1 MLVIFDKKTRQ
12 QGVKEYLQNGIYN
25 DRDEKDKRVSLVGN
39 LELTDKVAKIGKK
52 KGYKE
57 TYRNIVLSFEEDL
70 DEKTLEKI
78 TKDFIRLYMQPYN
91 PNEYTAYAEAHL
103 PKRKVN
109 SRGYERKKHA
119 HIVIAKYSLKL
130 QHQLDLGDHSR
141 RLAEIEK
148 IKEYLESKYNL
159 KSVEHKKII
168 KEDKAEIL
176 DIAKYENR
184 NKAKK
189 ELEKYIKDNIA
200 HYEKLDDLISDLEKK
215 LSATIKKSKKAKTP
229 YISIKL
235 PNFPRAIRLKGE
247 LFSDKS
253 FKDAREQLLKDNKY
267 ISVKQTQRKDPAEI
281 LQEVEELQAKR
292 KARVLKRIKNKR
304 LQAEQEL
311 IKAEQNRRIKNY
323 ISYAEKEL
331 NKIYNYI
338 FNLNLPRYFFVRRY
352 ENTGYTLIQNKKKN
366 IKVLDK
372 GNKIVATGSNLEE
385 QAKIMIE
392 LAVAKGW
399 DLRKVRVTG
408 DEEFKKIATK
418 LIQEK
423 IRELNNKSSSPT
435 RARASVNI
443 KETQPSSYTTGRLRE
458 AKEQQQVKQLDL
470 KTLKEVLTAEEL
482 LKTLKNKELLAK
494 DYQLENN
501 KIIVGKKKLNIVDF
515 CLKEMNLSFKETS
528 KLLNQ
533 VYNANLE
540 EFKGE
545 KMQTKPIDWK
555 QIKRELHPIT
565 IAKYYKIDIKPEQIF
580 KKDDEYRIKVN
591 KRNYNVVDYLL
602 KEQGLKFK
610 DITANID
617 NLMKLQQQFN
627 LQELNKKIKL
637 DEKAKA
643 ELARKEQLKIIE
655 EAKQE
660 DLSIFLANMGYKV
673 DKTKSSRN
681 HRVMKNDNGDK
692 VIIHKEENG
701 IYLYFNPLN
710 DQDKGDIYNFF
721 ANRGIKSYKGIVD
734 IIKGANRN
742 IDLQPLEI
750 AKNEYKVDKAVEDYN
765 NYYKNKEHNDYSY
778 LTEKRFIDESI
789 IKAYS
794 HSIKSDKY
802 GNIIVPLYLKD
813 NKFMQVGY
821 DRRLKERK
829 EDQPKSYIN
838 GKKGLGILQS
848 KDFKN
853 VENVVICENYIDGL
867 SYIEINQLDPNT
879 TAIIS
884 TQGTLNQEELKSIK
898 EYMNIAKKH
907 AKLSNTILAMDNDIA
922 GKKMSNTI
930 KEELTEFKD
939 ILKEETSQTK
949 DFNEDL
955 KIYKNVIRE
964 AKNEG
969 VELSIN
975 IVRNIKIA
983 DPEKVEILE
992 FEEEQE
998 KKQEQPKTKQQQ
1010 QKWNIR

>member
-12 QGVKEYLQNGIYN
+12 QGVKEYLQNGTYN
-25 DRDEKDKRVSLVGN
+25 DRDEKDKRVTLYGN
-39 LELTDKVAKIGKK
+39 LDITNKVAEFGRK

-57 TYRNIVLSFEEDL
+57 AYRNIVLSFEEDL
-70 DEKTLEKI
+70 DEKTLENI

-176 DIAKYENR
+176 NIAKYSNR
-184 NKAKK
+184 NQVKK

-215 LSATIKKSKKAKTP
+215 LNAEIKKSKNAKTP

-235 PNFPRAIRLKGE
+235 SQFPRAIRLKGE

-253 FKDAREQLLKDNKY
+253 FIQAKENLLKNSKY
-267 ISVKQTQRKDPAEI
+267 ISVKQTQRKDPQEL
-281 LQEVEELQAKR
+281 LQELEELQAKR

-304 LQAEQEL
+304 LQQEQEL

-331 NKIYNYI
+331 NKIYNYN

-399 DLRKVRVTG
+399 DLSKVRVTG

-482 LKTLKNKELLAK
+482 LKAFKNKELLAK

-540 EFKGE
+540 EFKNKGE
-545 KMQTKPIDWK
+545 KMQTKIDWK

-565 IAKYYKIDIKPEQIF
+565 IAKYYKIDIKPEQIS
-580 KKDDEYRIKVN
+580 KKNDEYRIKVD

-643 ELARKEQLKIIE
+643 ELERKKQLKIIE

-660 DLSIFLANMGYKV
+660 DLSIFLANIGYQV

-681 HRVMKNDNGDK
+681 YRVMKDDNGDK
-692 VIIHKEENG
+692 VIIYKKEDR
-701 IYLYFNPLN
+701 YLYFNPQN
-710 DQDKGDIYNFF
+710 DQDKGDLYNFF
-721 ANRGIKSYKGIVD
+721 ANRGIKSYKKIVD

-742 IDLQPLEI
+742 IDLQPLAV
-750 AKNEYKVDKAVEDYN
+750 AKKPYQIDKAVEDYN

-778 LTEKRFIDESI
+778 LTEKRMLDENI

-802 GNIIVPLYLKD
+802 GNIIVPLYLKE
-813 NKFMQVGY
+813 NKFGQVGY
-821 DRRLKERK
+821 DRRLKEK
-829 EDQPKSYIN
+829 TAEQPKSYIN
-838 GKKGLGILQS
+838 GKKGLGILQP
-848 KDFKN
+848 KDFKQ

-898 EYMNIAKKH
+898 EYMDITKKH
-907 AKLSNTILAMDNDIA
+907 AKLSNIILAMDNDIA

-930 KEELTEFKD
+930 KEELTELKD

-955 KIYKNVIRE
+955 KIYKNVINE

-969 VELSIN
+969 VELSID

-983 DPEKVEILE
+983 DPEEVEILE
-992 FEEEQE
+992 LEEEKYNTPRKKTE
-998 KKQEQPKTKQQQ
+998 KEMIK
-1010 QKWNIR
+1010 

>member
-1 MLVIFDKKTRQ
+1 MLVIFDKKTRTE
-12 QGVKEYLQNGIYN
+12 GVKEYLQNGTYN
-25 DRDEKDKRVSLVGN
+25 DRDEKDKRVALVGN
-39 LELTDKVAKIGKK
+39 LELTDKVAELGRK

-70 DEKTLEKI
+70 DEKILENI

-91 PNEYTAYAEAHL
+91 KDEYTAYAEAHL
-103 PKRKVN
+103 PKKKIN
-109 SRGYERKKHA
+109 SRGYERKKHT
-119 HIVIAKYSLKL
+119 HIVIATYSLKL
-130 QHQLDLGDHSR
+130 QHQLDLGNHAK
-141 RLAEIEK
+141 RLAEIKK
-148 IKEYLESKYNL
+148 IKEYLEAKYNL
-159 KSVEHKKII
+159 KSVEQRKII

-176 DIAKYENR
+176 NIAKYSNR
-184 NKAKK
+184 NQAKK

-215 LSATIKKSKKAKTP
+215 LNATIKKSKKAKTP

-253 FKDAREQLLKDNKY
+253 FKDAREQLLKNSKY

-281 LQEVEELQAKR
+281 LQELEELQAKR

-304 LQAEQEL
+304 LQQEQEL
-311 IKAEQNRRIKNY
+311 IKKEQTQKMKNY

-331 NKIYNYI
+331 NKIYNYN
-338 FNLNLPRYFFVRRY
+338 FNLNLPKYFFVRRY
-352 ENTGYTLIQNKKKN
+352 ENTGYTIITNKKKN

-399 DLRKVRVTG
+399 DLSKVRVTG

-423 IRELNNKSSSPT
+423 IRELNNNFSSPSL
-435 RARASVNI
+435 ANASVN
-443 KETQPSSYTTGRLRE
+443 KEIQPSSYTQSKLRE
-458 AKEQQQVKQLDL
+458 AKEQQQVKELDL
-470 KTLKEVLTAEEL
+470 RTLKEVLTAEEL
-482 LKTLKNKELLAK
+482 LKALKDKGLLAK

-501 KIIVGKKKLNIVDF
+501 RIIIGKKKLNIVDF

-528 KLLNQ
+528 KLLND

-545 KMQTKPIDWK
+545 KMETKPIDWK
-555 QIKRELHPIT
+555 QIKRKLHPLT
-565 IAKYYKIDIKPEQIF
+565 IAKYYKIDIKPEQIS
-580 KKDDEYRIKVN
+580 KKNDEYRIKVG

-602 KEQGLKFK
+602 KEQKMSFK

-627 LQELNKKIKL
+627 IEKINKQIKL

-643 ELARKEQLKIIE
+643 ELARKEQLKIIND
-655 EAKQE
+655 AKQE

-673 DKTKSSRN
+673 DKTKSCRN
-681 HRVMKNDNGDK
+681 YRVMKDDNGDK
-692 VIIHKEENG
+692 VIIYKNKDDR
-701 IYLYFNPLN
+701 YLYFNPQN
-710 DQDKGDIYNFF
+710 DQDKGDLYNFF

-734 IIKGANRN
+734 IIKGADRN
-742 IDLQPLEI
+742 IDLQPLAV
-750 AKNEYKVDKAVEDYN
+750 AKKPYQIDKALEDYN

-778 LTEKRFIDESI
+778 LTEKRMLDENI

-802 GNIIVPLYLKD
+802 GNIIVPLYLKG

-821 DRRLKERK
+821 DRRLKEKK

-838 GKKGLGILQS
+838 GKKGLGILQP
-848 KDFKN
+848 KDFKQ

-884 TQGTLNQEELKSIK
+884 TQGTLNKEEKESIK
-898 EYMNIAKKH
+898 AYMDIAKKYS
-907 AKLSNTILAMDNDIA
+907 KINNIVLAMDNDEA

-930 KEELTEFKD
+930 KEELTELKD

-955 KIYKNVIRE
+955 KIYKNIINE
-964 AKNEG
+964 AKKEE
-969 VELSIN
+969 VELSIDDVKDIE
-975 IVRNIKIA
+975 IVEPSKVKI
-983 DPEKVEILE
+983 VTL
-992 FEEEQE
+992 EEEQR
-998 KKQEQPKTKQQQ
+998 KTQQQ
-1010 QKWNIR
+1010 QHRSRGFSR